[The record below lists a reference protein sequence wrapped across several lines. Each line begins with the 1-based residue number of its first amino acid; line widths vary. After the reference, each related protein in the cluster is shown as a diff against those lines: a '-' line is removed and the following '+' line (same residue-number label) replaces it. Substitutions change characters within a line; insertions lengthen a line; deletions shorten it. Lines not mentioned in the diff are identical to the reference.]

1 MPVNNLTNEKP
12 WSLKE
17 TVAPAEEPITTAEAK
32 LHLRVDHGDED
43 AYIDKKVKQARQH
56 FEEITR
62 RALVNTT
69 FELKL
74 DAFPTEI
81 RPPRSPLSSVSSITY
96 VDTNGDTQ
104 TLSAS
109 VYSVDTDT
117 EPGRISLAFNQSWP
131 DIREQNN
138 AVVVTFVAGYG
149 AAATD
154 VPAALVQPVEILMAH
169 FYELR
174 VPVVVGTIATKIPM
188 HIESLIWIHRVL
200 EAP

>member
-12 WSLKE
+12 WSLTE
-17 TVAPAEEPITTAEAK
+17 TVAPAEEPVTTAEAK

-43 AYIDKKVKQARQH
+43 AYIDTLVATARQQI
-56 FEEITR
+56 EAITR

-96 VDTNGDTQ
+96 VDTDGATQ
-104 TLSAS
+104 TLSVS

-117 EPGRISLAFNQSWP
+117 EPGRISLAFEQSWP

-138 AVVVTFVAGYG
+138 AVVITFVAGYG
-149 AAATD
+149 SAATD
-154 VPAALVQPVEILMAH
+154 VPAALRETVKLLLAHYYEFRQPVIS
-169 FYELR
+169 
-174 VPVVVGTIATKIPM
+174 GTIATKIPL

>member
-1 MPVNNLTNEKP
+1 MPLNNLTNGKP
-12 WSLKE
+12 WSLTE
-17 TVAPAEEPITTAEAK
+17 TVAPAEEPVTTAEAK
-32 LHLRVDHGDED
+32 VHLRVDHGDED
-43 AYIDKKVKQARQH
+43 AYIDTLVATARQQI
-56 FEEITR
+56 EAITR

-96 VDTNGDTQ
+96 VDTDGATQ

-131 DIREQNN
+131 DIRAQNN
-138 AVVVTFVAGYG
+138 AVVITFVAGYG
-149 AAATD
+149 SAATD
-154 VPAALVQPVEILMAH
+154 VPAALRETVKLLLAHYYEFRQPV
-169 FYELR
+169 
-174 VPVVVGTIATKIPM
+174 IAGATAVKIPL

>member
-12 WSLKE
+12 WSLTE
-17 TVAPAEEPITTAEAK
+17 TVAPVAEPVTTAEAK

-43 AYIDKKVKQARQH
+43 AYIDTLVATARQH
-56 FEEITR
+56 IELVTR
-62 RALVNTT
+62 RAMVDTT
-69 FELKL
+69 FTLKM

-96 VDTNGDTQ
+96 VDTDGDTQ

-149 AAATD
+149 SAATN
-154 VPAALVQPVEILMAH
+154 VPAALRETVKLLTAHYYEFRQPVIA
-169 FYELR
+169 
-174 VPVVVGTIATKIPM
+174 GTTAVKIPL

>member
-12 WSLKE
+12 WSLTE
-17 TVAPAEEPITTAEAK
+17 TVAPVAEPVTTAEAK

-43 AYIDKKVKQARQH
+43 AYIDTLVATARQH
-56 FEEITR
+56 IELVTR
-62 RALVNTT
+62 RAMVDTT
-69 FELKL
+69 FTLKM

-96 VDTNGDTQ
+96 VDTDGATQ
-104 TLSAS
+104 PLSAS

-117 EPGRISLAFNQSWP
+117 EPGRISLAFNQSGP

-149 AAATD
+149 SAATD
-154 VPAALVQPVEILMAH
+154 VPAALVTTVKMLAGH
-169 FYELR
+169 YYEFP
-174 VPVVVGTIATKIPM
+174 VPVIAGATATKIPM
-188 HIESLIWIHRVL
+188 NIESLIWIHRVL

>member
-12 WSLKE
+12 WSLTE
-17 TVAPAEEPITTAEAK
+17 TVAPVAEPVTTAEAK

-43 AYIDKKVKQARQH
+43 AYIDTLVATARQH
-56 FEEITR
+56 IELVTR
-62 RALVNTT
+62 RAMVDTT
-69 FELKL
+69 FTLKM

-149 AAATD
+149 AAATN
-154 VPAALVQPVEILMAH
+154 VPAALRETVKLLTAHYYEFRQPVIA
-169 FYELR
+169 
-174 VPVVVGTIATKIPM
+174 GTTAVKIPL

>member
-1 MPVNNLTNEKP
+1 MPVNNLTSGQP
-12 WSLKE
+12 WSLTE
-17 TVAPAEEPITTAEAK
+17 TVAPAVEPMTTAEAK
-32 LHLRVDHGDED
+32 LHLRVDHADED
-43 AYIDKKVKQARQH
+43 AYIDALVAAARMQ
-56 FEEITR
+56 FELITR

-96 VDTNGDTQ
+96 VDTDGATQ
-104 TLSAS
+104 TLATS

-131 DIREQNN
+131 SIRQQNN
-138 AVVVTFVAGYG
+138 AVTVTFVAGYG
-149 AAATD
+149 AAATN
-154 VPAALVQPVEILMAH
+154 VPAAVVLPVKLLLAH
-169 FYELR
+169 YYEFR
-174 VPVVVGTIATKIPM
+174 APVIAGTTAVKIPL
-188 HIESLIWIHRVL
+188 HIESLIGIHRVL

>member
-1 MPVNNLTNEKP
+1 MPANNLTNQMP
-12 WSLKE
+12 WRLKE
-17 TVAPAEEPITTAEAK
+17 TVAPAEEPVTTAEAK

-43 AYIDKKVKQARQH
+43 AYIDTLVATARQQI
-56 FEEITR
+56 EAITR

-96 VDTNGDTQ
+96 VDTDGATQ

-117 EPGRISLAFNQSWP
+117 EPGRISLAFEQSWP

-138 AVVVTFVAGYG
+138 AVVITFVAGYG
-149 AAATD
+149 SAATD
-154 VPAALVQPVEILMAH
+154 VPAALRETVKLLTAHYYEFRTPVIA
-169 FYELR
+169 
-174 VPVVVGTIATKIPM
+174 GTTAVKIPL

-200 EAP
+200 EAA

>member
-1 MPVNNLTNEKP
+1 MPANNLTNQMP

-17 TVAPAEEPITTAEAK
+17 TVAPAEEPVTTAEAK

-43 AYIDKKVKQARQH
+43 AYIDTLVATARQQI
-56 FEEITR
+56 EAITR
-62 RALVNTT
+62 RALVNTP
-69 FELKL
+69 FALKL

-96 VDTNGDTQ
+96 VDTDGATQ
-104 TLSAS
+104 TLSVS

-117 EPGRISLAFNQSWP
+117 EPGRISLAFEQSWP

-138 AVVVTFVAGYG
+138 AVVITFVAGYG
-149 AAATD
+149 SAATD
-154 VPAALVQPVEILMAH
+154 VPAALRETVKLLLAHYYEFRQPVIS
-169 FYELR
+169 
-174 VPVVVGTIATKIPM
+174 GTIATKIPL